1 MDASTMLLL
10 SGTGDVIEPDV
21 SEGGSIVAIGSGGSY
36 ALAAGRVL
44 LKHTQLTAPEICREA
59 LRTAGE
65 ICVFTNTEITVEEIG
80 A

>member
-1 MDASTMLLL
+1 MLLL